1 MKHKKKKKKER
12 KRRKETDLAL
22 LWQKRIKYV
31 RRKQSTA
38 IYSDLF
44 SHITSWKL
52 EDIKLMVYHYAVSIF
67 FATYLQIAPIRTYVL
82 LSQLLMVQEMK
93 LPCNHTKFCAFVS
106 MFVPVIFSLPS
117 GRMDVFKRLSSGCLK
132 MVTWSYHRTRRRH
145 NIWKKTSD

>member
-1 MKHKKKKKKER
+1 MKHKKKKKR
-12 KRRKETDLAL
+12 KRRKETYLAL
-22 LWQKRIKYV
+22 LWRIKYV
-31 RRKQSTA
+31 RRKQSTST
-38 IYSDLF
+38 YSDLF

-52 EDIKLMVYHYAVSIF
+52 EDIKLMVYRYAVSNF

-106 MFVPVIFSLPS
+106 MFVPMIFSLPS
-117 GRMDVFKRLSSGCLK
+117 GRMDVLKKLSSGCLK
-132 MVTWSYHRTRRRH
+132 KVTWSYHRTRRRH